1 MEEKKFNVV
10 VKDDREGWH
19 PINSGYV
26 DFKTAFDLLMYVRAQ
41 GADAHITY
49 EAVLL

>member
-1 MEEKKFNVV
+1 MEDKKFNVV
-10 VKDDREGWH
+10 VRDDIGDWH

-41 GADAHITY
+41 GADAHIAY
-49 EAVLL
+49 EAVSL

>member
-10 VKDDREGWH
+10 VKDDIGQYR
-19 PINSGYV
+19 PINSNYV

-41 GADAHITY
+41 GADAHIAY
-49 EAVLL
+49 EAVSL